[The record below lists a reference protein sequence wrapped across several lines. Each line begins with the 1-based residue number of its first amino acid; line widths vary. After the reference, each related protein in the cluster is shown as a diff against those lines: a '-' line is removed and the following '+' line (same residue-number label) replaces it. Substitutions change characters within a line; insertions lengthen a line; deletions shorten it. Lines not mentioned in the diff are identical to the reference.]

1 MNPILENNN
10 NILKFISKL
19 PEFYCLEDFGNITMF
34 HNFFNKININ
44 SNKKLEPE
52 KYIEIIFF
60 IEGKEK
66 EIVKEII
73 EAKKFF
79 LFIKIYYNQYS
90 INILIHKNFKLN
102 NNEILNKINLQ
113 KNLKT
118 PIKINLKIHEFPLKN
133 YYLEELEY
141 NYDNNIDKAFI
152 LKSLS
157 ATIMLQNNLNQK
169 FNNSALLKINQDK
182 MDMKNNNINN
192 INNMNYQNNG
202 QNIIKN
208 NIINTANNVN
218 NDNNNSNFYNQMVNL
233 NNNNIN
239 MNRPNKISWDEGD
252 EELYKRINQLEKE
265 LKEEKIN
272 NDILNKK
279 NIELTKKNQELNKI
293 IMDLKNEKYKKEKNE
308 LLRYNVYNVENILE
322 NKYNINRLIDLL
334 NELNMLKEKLPS
346 ESSKKEEKLIV
357 VIITSTDQKIYYPIV
372 CRNTDEFSKLESELY
387 RRNEYKEYKDGINH
401 FISNGKRIN
410 RFDTLEQNK
419 IKNGDK
425 ILLIKEEE

>member
-1 MNPILENNN
+1 M
-10 NILKFISKL
+10 
-19 PEFYCLEDFGNITMF
+19 
-34 HNFFNKININ
+34 
-44 SNKKLEPE
+44 EPE
-52 KYIEIIFF
+52 KYIGIIFF

-66 EIVKEII
+66 EIVKEIT
-73 EAKKFF
+73 EAKKIF
-79 LFIKIYYNQYS
+79 LFIKIYYNQSSS
-90 INILIHKNFKLN
+90 INILINRNFKLN
-102 NNEILNKINLQ
+102 NNEILNQINQQ
-113 KNLKT
+113 KYLRT
-118 PIKINLKIHEFPLKN
+118 PIKVYLKIHEFPLKN

-141 NYDNNIDKAFI
+141 NYDNIIDKTFI
-152 LKSLS
+152 LKSLP
-157 ATIMLQNNLNQK
+157 ATGIMLQNKLNNKTEIKK
-169 FNNSALLKINQDK
+169 FNNNTLLKINQDK
-182 MDMKNNNINN
+182 MNMKNINIDN

-208 NIINTANNVN
+208 NIINTANNFN

-239 MNRPNKISWDEGD
+239 MNRPNKIIWDKGD
-252 EELYKRINQLEKE
+252 PIKRSYEELYEKINQLEKE
-265 LKEEKIN
+265 LNEEKIN

-425 ILLIKEEE
+425 ILLIKEVE